1 MADVIYGWA
10 PVSHQ
15 CINVV
20 RSFVAHASS
29 RPRSRSSS
37 SSNGFSLDSGFEGDG
52 RRLSGRP
59 HLQSANPSSAIMI
72 RIKVSGADKAP
83 KSAKTRSQICI
94 AKKLSALDIQSSAKL
109 DAQGC
114 VNAAGKLRQI

>member
-1 MADVIYGWA
+1 M
-10 PVSHQ
+10 HQ
-15 CINVV
+15 C
-20 RSFVAHASS
+20 RSFIRRACVVAATFAFFFLILEW
-29 RPRSRSSS
+29 PQ
-37 SSNGFSLDSGFEGDG
+37 NGFSLDWGFEGDG

-114 VNAAGKLRQI
+114 VNAAGKLRQIW